1 MRRSSIS
8 IAIIDAMASLL
19 VLRHDDVDGAPY
31 ILAVYPS
38 YSYDELRMRA
48 FRIAYP
54 GNDDIPSYV

>member
-1 MRRSSIS
+1 
-8 IAIIDAMASLL
+8 MASLL